1 LALILDTGAVFAL
14 LDRSDRNHRRCR
26 ELIEAADETLVLP
39 GPTLP
44 EIDTLVYDRL
54 GVGPILAL
62 MSDVR
67 RGAYAVEDLELEDY
81 GRIADLMDRYAD
93 LGLGFVDSSIITIA
107 ERLGETRIAT
117 LDHRHF
123 SAVRPRHADAL
134 ELLPS

>member
-44 EIDTLVYDRL
+44 EIDTLVYERL